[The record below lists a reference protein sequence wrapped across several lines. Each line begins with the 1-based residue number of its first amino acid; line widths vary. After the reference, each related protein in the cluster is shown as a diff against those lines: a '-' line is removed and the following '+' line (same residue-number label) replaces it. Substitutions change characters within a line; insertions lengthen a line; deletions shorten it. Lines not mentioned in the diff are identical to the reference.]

1 MELVQVDG
9 METHL
14 SRSKLWKLG
23 QLLAPGSSWGHTA
36 GVLGNS
42 RNGGQDAG
50 SGCSWAGGCGAQVPW
65 GQQGVHQEVGQDGLR
80 QRGGR
85 VAEHP
90 RGGGAANRGS
100 APGGCILLYSAP
112 KVPQELGAVPWG
124 APLWVYQGE
133 PHQGELSLSILC
145 TLRLGGLCLAC

>member
-1 MELVQVDG
+1 M
-9 METHL
+9 
-14 SRSKLWKLG
+14 
-23 QLLAPGSSWGHTA
+23 
-36 GVLGNS
+36 
-42 RNGGQDAG
+42 
-50 SGCSWAGGCGAQVPW
+50 AGGEAR
-65 GQQGVHQEVGQDGLR
+65 GQAH